1 MASRSERMNETGGP
15 GRIPRGDQPANGSGA
30 DAASREN
37 EERIRELTDALPIVV
52 WTAAPDGRIT
62 FVSDYWRKYA
72 GVDIR
77 GAPTGLTVHPDDRE
91 ETVAKWLA
99 AVRAEVPFEVAARH
113 RSRDGDYRWFLSRG
127 VPMRDAAGRVTS
139 WVGTMTDIHGHMLT
153 QDALQASEERFH
165 LTTEVVVGFLYDWDM
180 ASDRVVYFGGTEQ
193 VFGFKLDEA
202 PGTAW
207 WVSRILAEDAPRV
220 LENARRSMEGEAT
233 DYTHE
238 YRFLHKDGHYI
249 HMVDHGRIV
258 RDASGRAIRVLGGI
272 TDISARRRLE
282 HEREQLLSA
291 VQWERTRLREIF
303 DAAPSIVV
311 LTRGPDHVFEYANEA
326 YYQFAGRRE
335 LIGRPLYEVFP
346 EGREQGFEAIRDR
359 VLREGITFEGREMP
373 LKRRSADGRTMEE
386 RFVDL
391 TFLPFTEPDG
401 TRSGI
406 IVHGIDVTAHVHARR
421 EMERLLAESERAIQL
436 EHQAR
441 AAAETAIRQRDHVL
455 DVVAHELG
463 SPLSTIG
470 ICARVLATGGTCSAT
485 ESLATI
491 DLIERCV
498 GSMQRLIRDLA
509 DVASIETGRL
519 ALDRRAESPATLL
532 AAATEMFAVR
542 AQSVGVELET
552 RVSPGLS
559 PVFADAGR
567 VVQVLGNLLTN
578 ALRYTANGGRVT
590 LHAESAPAGVR
601 FAVEDTGTGI
611 AAEDVPHVFD
621 RFWHKRPTA
630 LRGGGLGLPIVRGIV
645 EAHGG
650 SVEVTSTSSE
660 GTVISFTI
668 PAAS

>member
-1 MASRSERMNETGGP
+1 
-15 GRIPRGDQPANGSGA
+15 
-30 DAASREN
+30 
-37 EERIRELTDALPIVV
+37 
-52 WTAAPDGRIT
+52 
-62 FVSDYWRKYA
+62 
-72 GVDIR
+72 
-77 GAPTGLTVHPDDRE
+77 
-91 ETVAKWLA
+91 
-99 AVRAEVPFEVAARH
+99 
-113 RSRDGDYRWFLSRG
+113 
-127 VPMRDAAGRVTS
+127 
-139 WVGTMTDIHGHMLT
+139 
-153 QDALQASEERFH
+153 
-165 LTTEVVVGFLYDWDM
+165 
-180 ASDRVVYFGGTEQ
+180 
-193 VFGFKLDEA
+193 
-202 PGTAW
+202 
-207 WVSRILAEDAPRV
+207 
-220 LENARRSMEGEAT
+220 
-233 DYTHE
+233 
-238 YRFLHKDGHYI
+238 
-249 HMVDHGRIV
+249 
-258 RDASGRAIRVLGGI
+258 
-272 TDISARRRLE
+272 
-282 HEREQLLSA
+282 
-291 VQWERTRLREIF
+291 
-303 DAAPSIVV
+303 
-311 LTRGPDHVFEYANEA
+311 
-326 YYQFAGRRE
+326 
-335 LIGRPLYEVFP
+335 
-346 EGREQGFEAIRDR
+346 

-373 LKRRSADGRTMEE
+373 LQRHSADGRTMEE

-441 AAAETAIRQRDHVL
+441 AAAETVMRQRDHVL

-532 AAATEMFAVR
+532 TAATEMFAAR

-552 RVSPGLS
+552 RVSPGLP

-590 LHAESAPAGVR
+590 LLAESSDPAGIR
-601 FAVEDTGTGI
+601 FAVKDTGTGI

-668 PAAS
+668 PRASSSVDAG